1 MPTLLGLTA
10 LASRRA
16 SKYSLSLAGMRSEE
30 EEVCRILKMA
40 KVAQRMMIKEKT
52 QSRKMVGKTQIK
64 MINHAGLLK
73 SLKNG

>member
-1 MPTLLGLTA
+1 
-10 LASRRA
+10 
-16 SKYSLSLAGMRSEE
+16 
-30 EEVCRILKMA
+30 MA

-52 QSRKMVGKTQIK
+52 QSKKTVGKTQIK